1 MSPRPPG
8 LLRPELNPD
17 IVMMIATAG
26 HVDHGKTRLV
36 HMLTGCQTD
45 HLKEEL
51 ERGLT
56 IELGFAPCWIGG
68 NLCVGIVDVPGHEA
82 FVRTMVAGVSGIDL
96 AILVIAAD
104 DGIMPQ
110 TVEHLEIM
118 SLMDVSRGVVALTK
132 IDLVDRA
139 LIEQRRNEIDNLL
152 VGTPLEGSPICP
164 LSSETFQGYNT
175 FFEHLISSIK
185 AHVSERGGGIFR
197 MPIAQSFSRPGFGT
211 IVTGIP
217 VDGTISVG
225 DQVELF
231 PNGMIGHVRGMQRFS
246 RDAKEGGCGQCLALN
261 IPEFAKE
268 PLSRGNV
275 LSIPGYLHP
284 VHQIHI
290 RLTSIQKMERPL
302 ENAERIKFHTGTCEV
317 AGKLYLLEEKTVA
330 GGQHGFATVVLDTP
344 IAAAPYDRF
353 ILRRLSPPSTVAG
366 GAILQAN
373 ENIWRLPRKQL
384 AGILA
389 SQHDFFAGAIPGSP
403 QWHTRRVEYFLLRD
417 RPAGASLQDIS
428 IGTLISMET
437 AREIVRQ
444 LTASGT
450 LMPLE
455 IDSFIHATPFR
466 TFYRSLEK
474 RILEAGEAGRSLS
487 MRREE
492 LRREFDYSIPLWN
505 KLLKELENAEL
516 VSARGHK
523 MVLAAAAETMNKTE
537 SLLLDRLRDLYL
549 QTGFQSPRPD
559 ELQTLLGEPEARIRR
574 ALEYLTNQEELVAV
588 SKNVVLNAEFL
599 RKAQDRVVEIL
610 RERGVLNSADF
621 KYEIQSSRKYAL
633 AILDWLDA
641 RHVTLRIANDRKL
654 APDYQ
659 KHLFR
664 K

>member
-1 MSPRPPG
+1 MSPKPPG

-36 HMLTGCQTD
+36 RMLTGCQTD
-45 HLKEEL
+45 RLKEEL

-118 SLMDVSRGVVALTK
+118 SLLGVGRGIVALTK
-132 IDLVDRA
+132 IDLVERA
-139 LIEQRRNEIDNLL
+139 LIEQRRYEIEELL
-152 VGTPLEGSPICP
+152 AGSPLEGSPICP
-164 LSSETFQGYNT
+164 LSSETFEGYDT
-175 FFEHLISSIK
+175 FFEHLTHSIK

-231 PNGMIGHVRGMQRFS
+231 PGGMAGHVRGMQRFS
-246 RDAKEGGCGQCLALN
+246 RDAQEGGCGQCLALN

-268 PLSRGNV
+268 PLARGNV
-275 LSIPGYLHP
+275 LSIPSYLHP
-284 VHQIHI
+284 VRQIHI

-302 ENAERIKFHTGTCEV
+302 ENAEHIKFHTGTCEA
-317 AGKLYLLEEKTVA
+317 AGKLYLLEEKTLA
-330 GGQHGFATVVLDTP
+330 GGRHCFATVVLDTP

-353 ILRRLSPPSTVAG
+353 ILRRLSPPSTVGG
-366 GAILQAN
+366 GAILQVN
-373 ENIWRLPRKQL
+373 ESVWRLPRKR
-384 AGILA
+384 LA
-389 SQHDFFAGAIPGSP
+389 SMLAAQYDFFAGAVPGSP
-403 QWHTRRVEYFLLRD
+403 QWQARRVEYFLLRD
-417 RPAGASLQDIS
+417 RPTGASLKDIS
-428 IGTLISMET
+428 IGTLISLEA
-437 AREIVRQ
+437 AREIARQ
-444 LTASGT
+444 LTASGK

-455 IDSFIHATPFR
+455 IDSFIHVTPYR
-466 TFYRSLEK
+466 TFYGSLEK
-474 RILEAGEAGRSLS
+474 RILEASEAGHSLS

-492 LRREFDYSIPLWN
+492 LRREFDYSMPLWN
-505 KLLKELENAEL
+505 KLLQELENAEL
-516 VSARGHK
+516 VSPRGHK
-523 MVLAAAAETMNKTE
+523 MVLTTAAETMNKTE
-537 SLLLDRLRDLYL
+537 SPLLGRLRDLYL

-559 ELQTLLGEPEARIRR
+559 ELPTLLGEPETRIRR
-574 ALEYLTNQEELVAV
+574 ALEYLTNREELVEV
-588 SKNVVLNAEFL
+588 SKSVVLNAEFL
-599 RKAQDRVVEIL
+599 RQAENRVVEVI

-641 RHVTLRIANDRKL
+641 RHVTLRIGNDRKL

-659 KHLFR
+659 KHLLR